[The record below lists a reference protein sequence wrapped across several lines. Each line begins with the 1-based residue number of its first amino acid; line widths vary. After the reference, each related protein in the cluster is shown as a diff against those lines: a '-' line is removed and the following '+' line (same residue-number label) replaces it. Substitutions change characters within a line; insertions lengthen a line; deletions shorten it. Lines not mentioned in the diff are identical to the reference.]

1 MTGIVRG
8 DGMRYDIDCR
18 SFNDIA
24 SIGISGKS
32 EKLVS
37 YVSKNGKPKKITY
50 ANGNTMK
57 AAYDKYGRLVIEKWY
72 SDSETQIPAAY
83 YRYCYDNLGNLVK
96 TIDNLRKKEYT
107 YV

>member
-8 DGMRYDIDCR
+8 DGMRYDIDCSR
-18 SFNDIA
+18 FNDIA

-37 YVSKNGKPKKITY
+37 YVSKNGKPRQITY

-57 AAYDKYGRLVIEKWY
+57 AVYDKYGRLV
-72 SDSETQIPAAY
+72 SENGTRTAKRRFWLHIT
-83 YRYCYDNLGNLVK
+83 DIVM
-96 TIDNLRKKEYT
+96 TI
-107 YV
+107 